1 MPDQVRHDASE
12 IFYEFVKLTGEKMLL
27 ESIWFFIWGLLWA
40 VFFMTDGF
48 DFGVGTL
55 YPFLAKTDEEK
66 RVMINSLGP
75 LWDGNEVWLITAG
88 GVTFAAFPLVYSVM
102 FSSLYSALMLILFS
116 LILRGVSF
124 EFRGKV
130 DHPLWR
136 KVWDACIFIG
146 SFGPALLFG
155 VAFAN
160 IFRGIPI
167 DQNGI
172 YQGNLLTLLNPYGLL
187 GGLLFLSLFLVH
199 GSLWL
204 TMKTDG
210 ALQERAVAAANKIWI
225 ALLVI
230 AVIFLIATA
239 VSTPLYGNYLSYPL
253 LFIVVVIDVLAL
265 VGIKFFLTKH
275 EYVKAWIS
283 SAVTIVFCTF
293 FGVIGLFPN
302 LFPSSINPEYSLTAF
317 NASSSP
323 LTLKIMLVVV
333 ILFIPIVIVYQT
345 WTYLLFK
352 DKVTKD
358 DLSYEEAY

>member
-1 MPDQVRHDASE
+1 MV
-12 IFYEFVKLTGEKMLL
+12 L

-55 YPFLAKTDEEK
+55 YPFLGKTDEEK
-66 RVMINSLGP
+66 RIMINSLGP

-88 GVTFAAFPLVYSVM
+88 GVTFAAFPLVYAVM
-102 FSSLYSALMLILFS
+102 FSSLYSALMLILFG

-124 EFRGKV
+124 EFRSKV
-130 DHPLWR
+130 EHPLWKR
-136 KVWDACIFIG
+136 IWDTCIFIG
-146 SFGPALLFG
+146 SFTPALLFG

-160 IFRGIPI
+160 IFKGIPI
-167 DQNGI
+167 DQNGL
-172 YQGNLLTLLNPYGLL
+172 YQGTLLTLLNPYGLL

-204 TMKTDG
+204 AMKTDG
-210 ALQERAVAAANKIWI
+210 PLKLRAVATAEKLWVV
-225 ALLVI
+225 LLVI

-239 VSTPLYGNYLSYPL
+239 AFTRLYANYIAYPV
-253 LFIVVVIDVLAL
+253 LFIVLVIDVLAL
-265 VGIKFFLTKH
+265 VGIKFFLLRQDFL
-275 EYVKAWIS
+275 KAWIS

-293 FGVIGLFPN
+293 FGVIGLFPD
-302 LFPSSINPEYSLTAF
+302 LFPSSINSDFSLTAF

-345 WTYLLFK
+345 WTYLMFK
-352 DKVTKD
+352 DKVDKKD
-358 DLSYEEAY
+358 LQFDEAY